1 MSTKNVTIVCKL
13 PHGIIIQVGAKTQQ
27 INGCNGVEDNNN
39 LGLTTEVAADFWQAW
54 LVNNKDHDIVKNR
67 LIYADTQTLLT
78 KSRRRKKINSDN

>member
-54 LVNNKDHDIVKNR
+54 LANNKDHDIVKNR
-67 LIYADTQTLLT
+67 LIYADTQTVLT